1 MIVFA
6 LLLLLTVVL
15 PPLGFGPPMYRGA
28 WSRNW
33 MLGVVAPPRDTPHA
47 RGIEA
52 QEVVEWW
59 LAWVA
64 ACLLALPVALLGAGL
79 LGEVAALVAAFAGNA
94 VARIATGHFD
104 LVGHNVEIIV
114 EQRAGFADYRA
125 GEIARMIG
133 PLGDQKGMPRAH
145 VDARL
150 RRWEWLARIA
160 LAVFKRRYG

>member
-1 MIVFA
+1 MIALA
-6 LLLLLTVVL
+6 LLFVLTVVL
-15 PPLGFGPPMYRGA
+15 PPLGLGPPMYRGA

-64 ACLLALPVALLGAGL
+64 GCALALPVALIGAGV
-79 LGEVAALVAAFAGNA
+79 LGEVAAFIAAFVGNA

-104 LVGHNVEIIV
+104 LVGHNVEIMV
-114 EQRAGFADYRA
+114 ETRSGWPDYRA

-133 PLGDQKGMPRAH
+133 PLGDQKGMPHAH

-150 RRWEWLARIA
+150 RRWEWLAKLA
-160 LAVFKRRYG
+160 LFVFKWRYG